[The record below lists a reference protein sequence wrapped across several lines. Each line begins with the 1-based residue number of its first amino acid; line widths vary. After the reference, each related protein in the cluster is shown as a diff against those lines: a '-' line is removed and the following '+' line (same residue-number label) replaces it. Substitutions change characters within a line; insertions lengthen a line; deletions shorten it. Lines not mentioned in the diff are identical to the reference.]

1 MKLGAVRSDL
11 TLEEEPLSV
20 VEGLVGGFRG
30 TLVSMKIPKVIE
42 TDASFHLHGD
52 IGREEDAG
60 SRCHQTRCMDS

>member
-1 MKLGAVRSDL
+1 VTEPGAVKLDL
-11 TLEEEPLSV
+11 MLDLPLSV